1 MKLSA
6 VLLDEELLFCEQAD
20 IERLAAVFYHFARY
34 PHTAEEQCVERL
46 RTAQVVITNGTPLTR
61 EILEQ
66 SSQLQLILVGGTGS
80 EYVDREAATE
90 LGIALYNCQDYG
102 TGSLAQHTFALILG
116 LTNGL
121 VNYQQTLRTPRWQQA
136 GTFCLLSETMTE
148 LQGKRLV
155 IVGYGIIGQRVSAL
169 AQAFGMEVLL
179 AELPG
184 RPLRAG
190 RLALDELLPSA
201 DIVSLHCP
209 LTPETAGLFSVAR
222 LALMKPSAYL
232 INTARGAIVDESA
245 LANALRQG
253 ELAGAGLDV
262 FAQEPLPLTHPL
274 LDESIRNKVI
284 LTPHVAWASTEA
296 RQQLLQQ
303 LIENVDYFLVGD
315 SSRRIN

>member
-1 MKLSA
+1 MELSA

-20 IERLAAVFYHFARY
+20 IDRLAAVFDHFARY
-34 PHTAEEQCVERL
+34 PHTSEEQCVERL
-46 RTAQVVITNGTPLTR
+46 STAQVVITNGTPLTR
-61 EILEQ
+61 EVLEQ
-66 SSQLQLILVGGTGS
+66 SSQLQLILVGGTGC

-121 VNYQQTLRTPRWQQA
+121 VNYQQTLRTPSWQQA
-136 GTFCLLSETMTE
+136 GTFCLLSETITE

-155 IVGYGIIGQRVSAL
+155 IVGYGVIGQRVSAL

-209 LTPETAGLFSVAR
+209 LTPETAGLFSAAR

-232 INTARGAIVDESA
+232 VNTARGAIVDETA
-245 LANALRQG
+245 LANALQRG

-262 FAQEPLPLTHPL
+262 FSQEPLPLTDPL
-274 LDESIRNKVI
+274 LNASIRNKVI

-296 RQQLLQQ
+296 RQRLIEQ
-303 LIENVDYFLVGD
+303 LIENVNYFVVGD
-315 SSRRIN
+315 PSRRIN